1 MCGHTGSFVY
11 GLFKYCVA
19 EHRTGT
25 TKMSARCFSCPAH
38 SLGATTGN
46 LIILQSLDS
55 RRCTYPVSITPMLIG
70 LPITPL
76 PCKSYPHYQYPLP
89 SWIGFVFSQ
98 PKTGWGKLCTGSSG
112 RGIGNLAWGSPDSL
126 KLQRKRKKLTQLF
139 KYCFVAFINMK
150 VRPEDS
156 LKIENIVASAK
167 VTDYLDLPM
176 LASKIDGAEYNKKRF
191 PGVVLRMQDPKIA
204 ALVFGSGK
212 VVLTGAKS
220 VNSLSKGLNILGD
233 KLRELGIDI
242 PKKLEYK
249 IQNIVTSADLATPI
263 NLNKI
268 AVGFN
273 LDKIEYEPE
282 QFPGLV
288 YRLDVPKVVVLLF
301 GSGKLI
307 ITGGKEPDDAKK
319 AVVKILSD
327 LRSLGLIS

>member
-1 MCGHTGSFVY
+1 MDRCG
-11 GLFKYCVA
+11 FKMFR
-19 EHRTGT
+19 EENET
-25 TKMSARCFSCPAH
+25 
-38 SLGATTGN
+38 N
-46 LIILQSLDS
+46 
-55 RRCTYPVSITPMLIG
+55 
-70 LPITPL
+70 
-76 PCKSYPHYQYPLP
+76 
-89 SWIGFVFSQ
+89 
-98 PKTGWGKLCTGSSG
+98 
-112 RGIGNLAWGSPDSL
+112 
-126 KLQRKRKKLTQLF
+126 LF
-139 KYCFVAFINMK
+139 KYCFISFINMK

-167 VTDYLDLPM
+167 VTDYLDLPDT
-176 LASKIDGAEYNKKRF
+176 ASKIPDAEYNKKRF

-220 VNSLSKGLNILGD
+220 IDSLSKGLNILGGL
-233 KLRELGIDI
+233 LRKQGIDI
-242 PKKLEYK
+242 PKKLDYK

-273 LDKIEYEPE
+273 LDQIEYEPE

-288 YRLDVPKVVVLLF
+288 YRLDIPKVVVLLF

-307 ITGGKEPDDAKK
+307 ITGGKEPEDAKK

-327 LRSLGLIS
+327 LRSLGLI

>member
-1 MCGHTGSFVY
+1 MCTDDRII
-11 GLFKYCVA
+11 VA
-19 EHRTGT
+19 EHDTGLV
-25 TKMSARCFSCPAH
+25 KLRARCFSHPALTGEAIIGKSDTAKGTIIYAVVFLWH
-38 SLGATTGN
+38 THTLGGWLN
-46 LIILQSLDS
+46 NE
-55 RRCTYPVSITPMLIG
+55 
-70 LPITPL
+70 L
-76 PCKSYPHYQYPLP
+76 PCPVRITLGLTAMPPESSLYNRCRKNGVGKICTRFTGKKSLE
-89 SWIGFVFSQ
+89 WIMGTSR
-98 PKTGWGKLCTGSSG
+98 L
-112 RGIGNLAWGSPDSL
+112 L
-126 KLQRKRKKLTQLF
+126 KSALNKEILTQLF

-176 LASKIDGAEYNKKRF
+176 LASKIEGAEYNKKRF

-288 YRLDVPKVVVLLF
+288 YRLDIPKVVVLLF

-327 LRSLGLIS
+327 LRSLGLIT